1 MLTNET
7 IWLAIL
13 FLIVALLYASVG
25 QAGASGYLAA
35 MGLFSMSPPAM
46 KTTALALNLL
56 VAGIG
61 TLQFWR
67 MGLLSL
73 HTFYPFAVLGF
84 PFSLIGG
91 AVQLPSGIYYPV
103 VGTILLLS
111 AVQMVRSA
119 RRADATRAAPPSKPP
134 FIPALA
140 TGAVIGFISGT
151 TGTGGGIFLA
161 PVILSMNWVGLRRT
175 AAVTAAYNLLNSAA
189 ALAGAYAILGSIPP
203 ALPLWLIAVAIGGT
217 IGAIAGSRYLP
228 DKALRY
234 ILAIVL
240 FVAGAK
246 LVLT

>member
-1 MLTNET
+1 
-7 IWLAIL
+7 
-13 FLIVALLYASVG
+13 
-25 QAGASGYLAA
+25 
-35 MGLFSMSPPAM
+35 M

-61 TLQFWR
+61 TIQFWR

-73 HTFYPFAVLGF
+73 RTFYPFAVLGF

-103 VGTILLLS
+103 VGSILLLS

-119 RRADATRAAPPSKPP
+119 RRADSSRAAPPDKPP

-161 PVILSMNWVGLRRT
+161 PVILSMNWVSLQRHPQFALWGSGGRRPNGTTWT
-175 AAVTAAYNLLNSAA
+175 AAELASRAPPARERRPHVGRAERMDFGHGRRACRDCLERQQGGPEGDRGCVTAPLDR
-189 ALAGAYAILGSIPP
+189 AGRHDPC
-203 ALPLWLIAVAIGGT
+203 
-217 IGAIAGSRYLP
+217 R
-228 DKALRY
+228 
-234 ILAIVL
+234 
-240 FVAGAK
+240 
-246 LVLT
+246 